1 MKYSVVMV
9 YEGATESVFYPLV
22 IQEIKKQMH
31 FERLPFQLFHVNV
44 EGIGNF
50 KTKLLAKL
58 KNEVIPKCQRKI
70 VVVLCYDT
78 DVFEFNPHPPANWKK
93 LEENILSLG
102 VMKVVHISAKHSIED
117 FFLKDLDGLCSYLNI
132 KVPRSLSG
140 EKGLDKIENLFKKGN
155 RLYMKG
161 HEVKDFIQYLDIS
174 KIVEFNHEELKGLY
188 DLFL

>member
-1 MKYSVVMV
+1 MNYSVVMV

-78 DVFEFNPHPPANWKK
+78 DVFEFNPHPPVNWKK

-102 VMKVVHISAKHSIED
+102 VMKVIHISAKHSIED
-117 FFLKDLDGLCSYLNI
+117 FFLKDLDGLCSYLGI
-132 KVPRSLSG
+132 KVPSKLPG
-140 EKGLDKIENLFKKGN
+140 DTGLNKIENLFKKGN
-155 RLYMKG
+155 RIYMKG

-174 KIVEFNHEELKGLY
+174 KIVELNHEELQGLY
-188 DLFL
+188 DLFV

>member
-1 MKYSVVMV
+1 M
-9 YEGATESVFYPLV
+9 
-22 IQEIKKQMH
+22 
-31 FERLPFQLFHVNV
+31 NV

-78 DVFEFNPHPPANWKK
+78 DVFEFNPHPPVNWKK
-93 LEENILSLG
+93 LEENILFLG
-102 VMKVVHISAKHSIED
+102 VMKVVHISVKHSIED

-140 EKGLDKIENLFKKGN
+140 EKGLDKIENLFKKVN

-161 HEVKDFIQYLDIS
+161 HEVKDFIQYWI
-174 KIVEFNHEELKGLY
+174 
-188 DLFL
+188 FLRL